1 MVCLEPTFGGCRD
14 GPEAAPS
21 RGRRARTE
29 PSPGRPRGALRF
41 GPAGTPASRS
51 PTRRARAPV
60 RRLRPGSARTTA
72 GTRPAPARAG
82 RGQGPPPSRS
92 ALRSSR
98 PEAQAF
104 RRHKLVFPDGNTSVP
119 AVRRLMRSRTG
130 VSRRTTG
137 NKSTGN
143 TPTGRRCAGPPARRW
158 SPAAL
163 RRGGN
168 TAGAAHSRRPAGPR
182 PRRCERPR
190 RHAAVQGTR
199 LLSGSY

>member
-1 MVCLEPTFGGCRD
+1 MTDRRPLRVGGGEPEQSRARAAR
-14 GPEAAPS
+14 AAPCV
-21 RGRRARTE
+21 
-29 PSPGRPRGALRF
+29 PGRPGRRRPGRRL
-41 GPAGTPASRS
+41 GE
-51 PTRRARAPV
+51 RARPSGGSGQGQRGLPPAPDR
-60 RRLRPGSARTTA
+60 RRL
-72 GTRPAPARAG
+72 APAEVRA
-82 RGQGPPPSRS
+82 PPPSRS

-143 TPTGRRCAGPPARRW
+143 TTTWRRCAGPPARRW

-190 RHAAVQGTR
+190 RHAAVQGR